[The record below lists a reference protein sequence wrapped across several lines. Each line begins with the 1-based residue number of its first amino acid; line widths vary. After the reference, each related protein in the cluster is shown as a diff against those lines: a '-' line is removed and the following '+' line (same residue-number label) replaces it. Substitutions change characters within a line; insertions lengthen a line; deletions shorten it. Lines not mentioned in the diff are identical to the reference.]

1 MSNSEKIRFNRFMK
15 ICWRVI
21 VDNYIVDCLKAP
33 APNPPKPA
41 LLSAASFNIYFSQ
54 NMSKSEDGK
63 FVFWNGYGLGSG
75 AKTIG
80 LDQRFICIYPFFPQL
95 INLLSLVRVIIG
107 RSFPDLNCFFDTIS
121 VKGYWCYPNRRSGK
135 TNGKMTAMKTN
146 YHRDIAF
153 NINGEPDKNN
163 SQLPGTPVAICAWG
177 SNKKFILQR
186 YFHGLRFKKK
196 LTNWKRRLKE
206 LAVGRR
212 WRAVTSLWNKN
223 MDPFFAFILMMSCLK

>member
-75 AKTIG
+75 TKTIG
-80 LDQRFICIYPFFPQL
+80 LDQWSLHIYPFFPQL
-95 INLLSLVRVIIG
+95 INLLSLVREIIG
-107 RSFPDLNCFFDTIS
+107 RSFPDLYCFFDTIS
-121 VKGYWCYPNRRSGK
+121 VKGYWCYPTREAERQMEKWQQWKQITTG
-135 TNGKMTAMKTN
+135 T
-146 YHRDIAF
+146 
-153 NINGEPDKNN
+153 
-163 SQLPGTPVAICAWG
+163 LP
-177 SNKKFILQR
+177 S
-186 YFHGLRFKKK
+186 
-196 LTNWKRRLKE
+196 
-206 LAVGRR
+206 
-212 WRAVTSLWNKN
+212 
-223 MDPFFAFILMMSCLK
+223 ILMENQTKTILNFLVPLWLSVPGVQTKSLFFRDTFMG